1 VAGWHAPDATTAS
14 TATTALNTFMLTV
27 NLAKRS
33 DTGRGRA
40 LSGKERQDLPVHT
53 QLCRKNA
60 AGAVHSNHSLQ
71 HTAREY
77 APE

>member
-1 VAGWHAPDATTAS
+1 
-14 TATTALNTFMLTV
+14 MLTV

-60 AGAVHSNHSLQ
+60 AGAVHSNHSLR